1 MTRIAT
7 GLLKGFTVLS
17 SESNWIS
24 STAVRV
30 DRLWRI
36 RWTESSREYTKQ
48 ALKREKK
55 RKNAYQDV
63 ENFRW
68 MQCSS
73 ENLMSKSLALIDS
86 FRNDLT

>member
-7 GLLKGFTVLS
+7 ALLKGFTVLS

-24 STAVRV
+24 SIAVRV

-36 RWTESSREYTKQ
+36 RWTESSREYTEQ

-55 RKNAYQDV
+55 HENAYQDV

-68 MQCSS
+68 MQC
-73 ENLMSKSLALIDS
+73 
-86 FRNDLT
+86 